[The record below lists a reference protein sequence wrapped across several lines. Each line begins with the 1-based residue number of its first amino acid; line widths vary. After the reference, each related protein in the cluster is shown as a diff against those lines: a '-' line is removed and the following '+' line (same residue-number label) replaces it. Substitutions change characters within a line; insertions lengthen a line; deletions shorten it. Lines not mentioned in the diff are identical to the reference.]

1 MNYTDNYPDEL
12 PNLALEPLEGDVDEE
27 EINALLDGAQAVV
40 SMLARLQ
47 YCIDTRPRRARKT

>member
-1 MNYTDNYPDEL
+1 VNYTDNYPDEL
-12 PNLALEPLEGDVDEE
+12 PNLALEPLEGEVDEE

-47 YCIDTRPRRARKT
+47 YCIDTRPCRARKT